1 MSVKTPPTTENETV
15 GKTPRTELLDEL
27 HRLFV
32 YMDATPSP
40 SDMRWNGRR
49 DPTEYRRR
57 FGSWNNALRAAGL
70 PTV

>member
-1 MSVKTPPTTENETV
+1 MSVKTPPTTENQTV
-15 GKTPRTELLDEL
+15 GETRQELLDEL

-40 SDMRWNGRR
+40 SDMRWNGRNTP
-49 DPTEYRRR
+49 DEYREQ
-57 FGSWNNALRAAGL
+57 FGSWNNALRAASL

>member
-1 MSVKTPPTTENETV
+1 MSVETLPTTENQTV
-15 GKTPRTELLDEL
+15 GETPRSELLDEL

-40 SDMRWNGRR
+40 RDMRWNGRR
-49 DPTEYRRR
+49 DPDDYRQR

-70 PTV
+70 PTL

>member
-15 GKTPRTELLDEL
+15 GQIPRSELLDEL

-40 SDMRWNGRR
+40 SDMRWNGRQPV
-49 DPTEYRRR
+49 DAYRER
-57 FGSWNNALRAAGL
+57 FGTWNNALRAAGL
-70 PTV
+70 PTI